1 MTSEQN
7 TIIVNELP
15 LIQTCPNFL
24 SKDECN
30 ELIEYSKG
38 KLEQGEV
45 VDGITGESVV
55 NVDYRSAFTCALSK
69 SSEISKTIFNKV
81 EKFTNI
87 SSLQYEIASITHYAV
102 GQQFKLHPDYLNPRD
117 THDSKSI
124 LQYGGNRI
132 GTIIIYLNE
141 VEKGGETL
149 FPWIGQFIIPKTGKL
164 VHFKYNYS
172 NAELNIR
179 TEHASMPVLEG
190 EKYILTIWFR
200 EQPVSNI
207 VEHPLTFVAEEAIR
221 TNLVDTKFEIKC
233 GIAEDQQIL
242 SVELPA
248 NNDPA
253 NVILVPFTGG
263 MDSSLLL
270 YLIGALNNQQSIPY
284 HIRPICIYLIEAD
297 GTHSNLEDYQGVIDM
312 YELIKNK
319 IGGNISSLMFEPGRS
334 IRHGI
339 LSYKDDNNPRHT
351 KTHKFLNRMYV
362 YSAENAIPNEDDPR
376 WKNVGWSRTKSTIDF
391 WRQPFFN
398 LQKYHIV
405 DAMLQLGLTD
415 IIEHTRKCQ
424 HNHPTLDHVCK
435 YMLCNERR
443 WAFTK
448 LQREEIGNK
457 YFINKGTQ

>member
-1 MTSEQN
+1 MTPEPKPI
-7 TIIVNELP
+7 TVNELP

-24 SKDECN
+24 SKDECD
-30 ELIEYSKG
+30 ELIEYSNG
-38 KLEQGEV
+38 KLEQSEI
-45 VDGITGESVV
+45 VDGKTGEYKVDV
-55 NVDYRSAFTCALSK
+55 NYRSALTCGVDRSLD
-69 SSEISKTIFNKV
+69 ISKTIFAKV
-81 EKFTNI
+81 AAFTNTNP
-87 SSLQYEIASITHYAV
+87 LQYENASITHYSV
-102 GQQFKLHPDYLNPRD
+102 GQRFKIHGDYFESCNTD
-117 THDSKSI
+117 NVKSKI
-124 LQYGGNRI
+124 QYGGNRI
-132 GTIIIYLNE
+132 GTILIYLNE
-141 VEKGGETL
+141 VEEGGETL
-149 FPWIGQFIIPKTGKL
+149 FPWTRQFIIPKTGSL
-164 VHFKYNYS
+164 LYFKYDYANP
-172 NAELNIR
+172 ELNIR
-179 TEHASMPVLEG
+179 TEHEGMPVLKG
-190 EKYILTIWFR
+190 EKYILTIWIR
-200 EQPVSNI
+200 EQPIPNFVNT
-207 VEHPLTFVAEEAIR
+207 PLTFTAVSAIR
-221 TNLVDTKFEIKC
+221 TNLVDTKFTIDC
-233 GIAEDQQIL
+233 GPSNDRQIL

-248 NNDPA
+248 NNNPA

-284 HIRPICIYLIEAD
+284 HIRPICIYLIESD
-297 GTHSNLEDYQGVIDM
+297 GTYSNLEDYQSVIDM
-312 YELIKNK
+312 YKLIKNK

-334 IRHGI
+334 MQHGI
-339 LSYKDDNNPRHT
+339 LSYKDDNNPRYA

-362 YSAENAIPNEDDPR
+362 YSAENAIPNEDDPQ
-376 WKNVGWSRTKSTIDF
+376 WQNIGWSRKKSTIDF

-448 LQREEIGNK
+448 LQKEDVGNK